1 MRLVC
6 SLCVWLL
13 LSSFAQAADGVVA
26 TGQTVRPAGEVVAF
40 GGRPVDLALS
50 PDGKTVFVKNNK
62 GIVVLDVNPWRV
74 RQELT
79 YDQGSS
85 MHGIAVTRDGR
96 RVYLTTASNTLI
108 QAIVDEEGKAKWGKP
123 IELPK
128 HCFPCGFAMSA
139 DEHWAYVALCINN
152 SLAIVDL
159 VEGKVAAEIKVGVAP
174 FDVTLSPDGST
185 AYVSNWGGR
194 PPGLLDRA
202 AKGAGTDTLVDERG
216 IPCSG
221 TVSKIDLAKRK
232 VVAQADVGL
241 HPSGLA
247 RTGDGLRLYVA
258 NANSDTVSVI
268 DTREFR
274 VVETVQVR
282 PDEALPFGSITCGLA
297 LSKDERTLFAANGG
311 NNAVAV
317 IALGEKS
324 EVKGFIPAGW
334 FPGAVVTDGERLFI
348 ANIKGDG
355 RQMSKPGQHA
365 FNSRAFR
372 GTVGKVDVPL
382 AKELEQYTQQVRLDA
397 MVPQSL
403 QAMEKAQDGAKPLP
417 VPLHVGEPSVFKHV
431 VYVLKENR
439 TYDQIFGDMKRGNGD
454 PHLCIYGQA
463 VTPNHHALA
472 EQFVLL
478 DNYYCNGVISA
489 DGHQWATQGITTDYQ
504 EKTFGGFTRN
514 YFFGI
519 DPLAYAPTNFIW
531 DSALLHGLSFRNYGE
546 FAWPGLEPSKST
558 WTDAYTGKAHIRQTV
573 SIDPLKQYTDMK
585 YAGWNLKIP
594 DKVRMDRFIEE
605 FRKFE
610 KNGDWP
616 NLVFVYLPQD
626 HTCGGTPDAPTPRAY
641 IADNDLAVGRLVEA
655 VSKSRYWKDT
665 CIFVN
670 EDDPQDGFDHVD
682 GHRSLCL
689 VVSPYTKREAVVSH
703 FYNQTAVLHTIERI
717 LGLEP
722 MNQLDALAPTMEDCF
737 TDKADLTPYV
747 AMKNNIPLDEM
758 NKVPATMPATAPKL
772 HAGTKHV
779 AMDFSRPDLNNDDE
793 FNRLLWLDAKGPG
806 EPYPAQFAGAHGRGL
821 KALHLQLDKDKDK
834 DKDDDD

>member
-1 MRLVC
+1 L
-6 SLCVWLL
+6 
-13 LSSFAQAADGVVA
+13 AQAADGVVA

-40 GGRPVDLALS
+40 AGRPVDLTLS

-62 GIVVLDVNPWRV
+62 GIVILDVNPWRV

-79 YDQGSS
+79 YEQGNS

-108 QAIVDEEGKAKWGKP
+108 QAIVDEDGKAQWGKP

-128 HCFPCGFAMSA
+128 HSFPCGFAMSE
-139 DEHWAYVALCINN
+139 DERWAYVALCINN
-152 SLAIVDL
+152 SVAIVDL
-159 VEGKVAAEIKVGVAP
+159 AAGKVAAEVKVGVAP
-174 FDVTLSPDGST
+174 FDVALSPDGST

-194 PPGLLDRA
+194 RPGLFDRK

-232 VVAQADVGL
+232 VVAQVDVGL
-241 HPSGLA
+241 HPSGLV
-247 RTGDGLRLYVA
+247 RNGDGSRLYVA

-268 DTREFR
+268 DTQEFR

-297 LSKDERTLFAANGG
+297 LGKDERTLFAANGG

-317 IALGEKS
+317 IALGQKS

-334 FPGAVVTDGERLFI
+334 FPGAVATDGERLFI

-355 RQMSKPGQHA
+355 RQLSKPGQHA

-372 GTVGKVDVPL
+372 GTVGKVDLPS
-382 AKELEQYTQQVRLDA
+382 ARELEQYTQQVRVDA

-403 QAMEKAQDGAKPLP
+403 QAMEKAQDGAKPVP
-417 VPLHVGEPSVFKHV
+417 VPLHAGEPSVFKHV

-439 TYDQIFGDMKRGNGD
+439 TYDQVLGDMKRGNGD
-454 PHLCIYGQA
+454 PHLCIYGRA
-463 VTPNHHALA
+463 VTPNHHAIA

-489 DGHQWATQGITTDYQ
+489 DGHQWATQGITTDYN

-531 DSALLHGLSFRNYGE
+531 DSVLLHGLSFRNYGE
-546 FAWPGLEPSKST
+546 FAWPGLEPAKST
-558 WTDAYTGKAHIRQTV
+558 WTDAYTGKARIRQTV
-573 SIDPLKQYTDMK
+573 SIDPLKRYTDMK

-605 FRKFE
+605 FRTFE
-610 KNGDWP
+610 KNGNWP

-626 HTCGGTPDAPTPRAY
+626 HTCGIGADVPTPRAY

-655 VSKSRYWKDT
+655 ISQSRYWPDT
-665 CIFVN
+665 CVFVN

-689 VVSPYTKREAVVSH
+689 VASPYTKRGAVVSH

-717 LGLEP
+717 LGLGP

-737 TDKADLTPYV
+737 TDKPDLTPYV
-747 AMKNNIPLDEM
+747 AVKNNIPLDEM
-758 NKVPATMPATAPKL
+758 NKVPASMPTTAPKL
-772 HAGTKHV
+772 PAGAKHV

-821 KALHLQLDKDKDK
+821 KALHLRLDKDK

>member
-1 MRLVC
+1 L
-6 SLCVWLL
+6 
-13 LSSFAQAADGVVA
+13 APAADGVVA
-26 TGQTVRPAGEVVAF
+26 TGQTVRPAGQVVAF
-40 GGRPVDLALS
+40 SGRPVDLAIS
-50 PDGKTVFVKNNK
+50 PDGRTVFVKNNK
-62 GIVVLDVNPWRV
+62 GIVILDVKSWTV
-74 RQELT
+74 KQELP

-85 MHGIAVTRDGR
+85 MHGIAVSRDGR
-96 RVYLTTASNTLI
+96 RVYLTTASGGLV
-108 QAIVDEEGKAKWGKP
+108 QAIIGQDGKSYWGKSQWGKS
-123 IELPK
+123 IDMPK
-128 HCFPCGFAMSA
+128 HSFPCGFALSA
-139 DEHWAYVALCINN
+139 DERWAYVALCINN
-152 SLAIVDL
+152 SVAIVDL
-159 VEGKVAAEIKVGVAP
+159 AAGKVAAEVKVGVAP
-174 FDVTLSPDGST
+174 FDVALSPDGST

-194 PPGLLDRA
+194 VPGLFDRK
-202 AKGAGTDTLVDERG
+202 AKGAGADTLVDERG

-241 HPSGLA
+241 HPSGLV
-247 RTGDGLRLYVA
+247 RNGDGSRLYVA

-268 DTREFR
+268 DTKDFR
-274 VVETVQVR
+274 VVETIPVR

-297 LSKDERTLFAANGG
+297 LGKDERTLFAANGG

-317 IALGEKS
+317 IALGQKS
-324 EVKGFIPAGW
+324 ELKGFIPAGW
-334 FPGAVVTDGERLFI
+334 FPGAVATDGERLFI
-348 ANIKGDG
+348 VNIKGDG
-355 RQMSKPGQHA
+355 QPPPSKPGQHA
-365 FNSRAFR
+365 YNSRVYR
-372 GTVGKVDVPL
+372 GSVSKVDLPSD
-382 AKELEQYTQQVRLDA
+382 KELEQYTQQARVDA

-403 QAMEKAQDGAKPLP
+403 QATEKAQDGVKAVP
-417 VPLHVGEPSVFKHV
+417 VPPHVGEPSVFKHV

-439 TYDQIFGDMKRGNGD
+439 TYDQILGDMKQGNGD
-454 PHLCIYGQA
+454 PHLCVYGRQ
-463 VTPNHHALA
+463 VTPNHHAIA

-489 DGHQWATQGITTDYQ
+489 DGHQWATQGITNDYN
-504 EKTFGGFTRN
+504 EKTFGGFSRN

-519 DPLAYAPTNFIW
+519 DPLAFAPTNFIW
-531 DSALLHGLSFRNYGE
+531 DSVLLHGLSFRNYGE
-546 FAWPGLEPSKST
+546 FAWPGLEPAKST
-558 WTDAYTGKAHIRQTV
+558 WIDAYTGKARIRQTV
-573 SIDPLKQYTDMK
+573 SLEPLQRYTDMK
-585 YAGWNLKIP
+585 FPGWDLRIP

-610 KNGDWP
+610 KDGHWP

-626 HTCGGTPDAPTPRAY
+626 HTFGRTVDAPTPRAC

-655 VSKSRYWKDT
+655 ISKSRYWPDT

-689 VVSPYTKREAVVSH
+689 VASAYTKRAAVVSH

-737 TDKADLTPYV
+737 TDKPDLAPYE
-747 AMKNNIPLDEM
+747 ALKNNIPLDEM
-758 NKVPATMPATAPKL
+758 NKVPASMPATAPKPPPGEPIREPQ
-772 HAGTKHV
+772 HAVMNFT
-779 AMDFSRPDLNNDDE
+779 RPDLNNDDE
-793 FNRLLWLDAKGPG
+793 FNRLLWLDAKGPD

-821 KALHLQLDKDKDK
+821 KALHLQLQKDKDK